1 MDKKDLWH
9 IQYSIFLFQING
21 ISTVHK
27 LLTEF
32 LKQMSIV
39 FLWNA
44 VDSFWNMLWIPI
56 KMACEQ
62 AASKQY
68 FIVELI

>member
-1 MDKKDLWH
+1 MP
-9 IQYSIFLFQING
+9 
-21 ISTVHK
+21 
-27 LLTEF
+27 
-32 LKQMSIV
+32 IV

-62 AASKQY
+62 AALKQY